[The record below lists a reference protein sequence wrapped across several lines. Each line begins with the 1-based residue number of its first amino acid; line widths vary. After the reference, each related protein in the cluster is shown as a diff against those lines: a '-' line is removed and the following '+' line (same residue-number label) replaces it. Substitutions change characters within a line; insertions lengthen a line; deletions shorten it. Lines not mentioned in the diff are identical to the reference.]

1 MKDPL
6 DELVALCKQI
16 NDNWRNNENRDGWKN
31 LRLVPEAA
39 NKLFAMPME
48 GETSAVNQIEV
59 IDLMLECVDELSIPR
74 QALSIRRYQLSLFDQ
89 LAADETVNVERS
101 DVEQE
106 IKRLEDYLDLSIPM
120 EEWCKTYHKHL
131 LFDPVERTLEY
142 ETVIYEAEEEVAK
155 ELKDEPRCMGFCF
168 AYWSALRDALQRRGI
183 EWHSPHQMNPRVH
196 FD

>member
-1 MKDPL
+1 M
-6 DELVALCKQI
+6 LCKQI

-48 GETSAVNQIEV
+48 GETSAANQIEV

-131 LFDPVERTLEY
+131 LFDPVEHTLEY

>member
-48 GETSAVNQIEV
+48 GETSAANQIEV